1 MFSNHRMTGIVMLAT
16 ADRWRREAT
25 APACVRH
32 VRRSRPS
39 SSCSSIIII
48 ITAAAMTL
56 PSCSPGIS
64 SAARQPDAAARN
76 GGTAAILDAA
86 TREKSL
92 AILRAGLQA
101 RDEADFWPAMHAA
114 EGLTL
119 AGRGGEVR
127 GQLEPRLATEA
138 GRRCGLARELVR
150 AGDASKVAVLAD
162 ILASPDP
169 YGHIHAAESLFKVGE
184 VGDAAAIER
193 AFAQQENIKLRL
205 MAAAALG
212 RGGAAKPLGVIRDT
226 LRGSDADGV
235 MLAGWILGQIG
246 GEADIEPIR
255 SRLAD
260 APTPLIRAYL
270 EHALAMLGDADGLA
284 ALGRNLGSTDDA
296 IRTAAAN
303 MAGEAR
309 ALATAPTLVKL
320 LVDPVPDIRIRAAQ
334 SLLMLER

>member
-1 MFSNHRMTGIVMLAT
+1 
-16 ADRWRREAT
+16 
-25 APACVRH
+25 
-32 VRRSRPS
+32 
-39 SSCSSIIII
+39 
-48 ITAAAMTL
+48 MTL
-56 PSCSPGIS
+56 PSCSPGVS
-64 SAARQPDAAARN
+64 SAARQADAAARN

-92 AILRAGLQA
+92 AILRAGLLA

-119 AGRGGEVR
+119 AGHGGEVR
-127 GQLEPRLATEA
+127 QALEPRLATETDA
-138 GRRCGLARELVR
+138 RRRCGLARELVR
-150 AGDASKVAVLAD
+150 AGDLSKVATLAGVLT
-162 ILASPDP
+162 SPDP

-193 AFAQQENIKLRL
+193 AFTQQENVKLRL

-212 RGGAAKPLGVIRDT
+212 RSGAAKPREAIREA
-226 LRGSDADGV
+226 LSGSDADGI

-260 APTPLIRAYL
+260 APTPLVRGYL

-284 ALGRNLGSTDDA
+284 ALARNLGSTDEA

-303 MAGEAR
+303 FAGEAQS
-309 ALATAPTLVKL
+309 LSTAPKLVQL
-320 LVDPVPDIRIRAAQ
+320 LDDPVPDIRIRAAQ